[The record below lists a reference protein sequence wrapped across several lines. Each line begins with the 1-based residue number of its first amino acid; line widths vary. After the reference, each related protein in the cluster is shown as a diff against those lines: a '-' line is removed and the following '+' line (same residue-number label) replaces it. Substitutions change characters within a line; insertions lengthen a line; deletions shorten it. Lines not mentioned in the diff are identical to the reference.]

1 MSNDREAFVLIV
13 DDNPLNLQ
21 VLGNTLRKN
30 GYKLAAAKSGP
41 EALDFLQKKL
51 PDLILLDIMIPE
63 MDGYEVCKKLK
74 EDENTKKIPVIF
86 LTARTDTDSI
96 VRGFEAGGVD
106 YVVKPFNP
114 AELLARVKTQF
125 KLKQAFDEIR
135 TLKGFIPIC
144 ANCKKIRD
152 DKGYWESVE
161 EYIGKHSDAVFS
173 HSICPECTKKLYP
186 DIYDKIYET

>member
-51 PDLILLDIMIPE
+51 PDLILLDIMMPE

-114 AELLARVKTQF
+114 AELLARVKTQI

-135 TLKGFIPIC
+135 ILKGFIPIC

-186 DIYDKIYET
+186 DIYYKIYET

>member
-51 PDLILLDIMIPE
+51 PDLILLDIMLPE

-114 AELLARVKTQF
+114 AELLARVKTQI

>member
-13 DDNPLNLQ
+13 DDSPLNLQ
-21 VLGNTLRKN
+21 VLGNTLREN
-30 GYKLAAAKSGP
+30 GYKLAAAKSGS
-41 EALDFLQKKL
+41 EALDFVQKKI
-51 PDLILLDIMIPE
+51 PDLILLDIMMPE

-114 AELLARVKTQF
+114 AELLARVKTQI

-173 HSICPECTKKLYP
+173 HSICPECAKKLYP

>member
-51 PDLILLDIMIPE
+51 PDLILLDIMMPE

-114 AELLARVKTQF
+114 AELLARVKTQI

>member
-51 PDLILLDIMIPE
+51 PDLILLDIMMPE

-114 AELLARVKTQF
+114 AELLARVKTQI

-135 TLKGFIPIC
+135 TSKGFIPIC

>member
-41 EALDFLQKKL
+41 EALDILQKKL
-51 PDLILLDIMIPE
+51 PDLILLDIMMPE

-86 LTARTDTDSI
+86 LTAKTDTDSI
-96 VRGFEAGGVD
+96 VRGFEAGSVD
-106 YVVKPFNP
+106 YGVKPFNP
-114 AELLARVKTQF
+114 AELLARVKTQI

-135 TLKGFIPIC
+135 ILKGFIPIC

-161 EYIGKHSDAVFS
+161 VYIGKHSEAVFS
-173 HSICPECTKKLYP
+173 HSICTECTKKLYP
-186 DIYDKIYET
+186 DIYDKMYKT

>member
-1 MSNDREAFVLIV
+1 MC
-13 DDNPLNLQ
+13 Q
-21 VLGNTLRKN
+21 
-30 GYKLAAAKSGP
+30 
-41 EALDFLQKKL
+41 
-51 PDLILLDIMIPE
+51 
-63 MDGYEVCKKLK
+63 KLK
-74 EDENTKKIPVIF
+74 DDENTKKIPVIF

-114 AELLARVKTQF
+114 AELLARVKTQI

-173 HSICPECTKKLYP
+173 HSICPESTKKLYP
-186 DIYDKIYET
+186 DIYEKIYET